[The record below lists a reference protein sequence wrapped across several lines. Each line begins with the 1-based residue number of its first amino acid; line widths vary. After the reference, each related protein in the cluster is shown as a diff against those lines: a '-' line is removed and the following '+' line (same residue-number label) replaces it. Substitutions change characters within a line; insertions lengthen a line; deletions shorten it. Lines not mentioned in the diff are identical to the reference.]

1 MRDRKKRNIIIGAL
15 CSLLVFMGIGYA
27 ILSQTLN
34 ISGIAN
40 MQGNWNVKI
49 TNMELLSD
57 NKTGRAEEV
66 SHSFTD
72 TTATFEA
79 NLYMPGD
86 SIEYRV
92 TVENQGNIDAL
103 LKSITPTVA
112 NRNVNIKFSHSE
124 IDNTVLTAGKT
135 ITFTMK
141 VEFLEDASVIPN
153 IKSSSYSIKLV
164 YVQYNGGDY
173 TPAVETASD
182 DCFMIS
188 DDGTLL
194 SYDKECGLDV
204 AIPATINGIS
214 VKRTALN
221 FLSSDGVVAAF
232 TTDSSEIM
240 IFMNQSKQEQF
251 FKYMKDKGISDQIIE
266 EQRSSSYIWGDVS
279 LDSVSLMTVKN
290 YIINNNGGDKISKD
304 SSGTIKLENSSSD
317 ANVFTFYYTTYCDT
331 NDTCELVREYYRS
344 KDPAKDYGITD
355 NSYFEYIERDTTG
368 FIPLDNAN
376 YTFYQGY
383 PVASNLKMNTV
394 DFSQAIYLEELDG
407 CFEMN
412 SDGNSLKIKKIIL
425 PPNVEEYRI
434 YSAMA
439 DEIIFPNN
447 AITKII
453 GHSALLG
460 VKGKLPSTLKVIEG
474 MEYSD
479 SDLIIPASVVR
490 LGHFAFQ
497 NSNLSSVTFESNSNL
512 IAIYG
517 DEGNANSTG
526 AFKQNNL
533 TSLVIPKS
541 VQYIGNLA
549 FARNN
554 LTSVKFEANSELKY
568 LDQFAFS
575 DNSNLTQ
582 ITLTSPTDIAGWTN
596 GSTVNGIKVVYER

>member
-1 MRDRKKRNIIIGAL
+1 MRDRKKRNIIIGSL
-15 CSLLVFMGIGYA
+15 CCLLVFMGIGYA

-49 TNMELLSD
+49 TNMELLSN

-124 IDNTVLTAGKT
+124 IDNTVLTAGKK

-204 AIPATINGIS
+204 AIPATINGIP
-214 VKRTALN
+214 VKRTAMN
-221 FLSSDGVVAAF
+221 FLASDGVVAAF

-251 FKYMKDKGISDQIIE
+251 FKYMKDQGISDEIIE

-290 YIINNNGGDKISKD
+290 LIINNGGDKISKD
-304 SSGTIKLENSSSD
+304 SSGTIKLENSSSN
-317 ANVFTFYYTTYCDT
+317 ANVFTFFYTTYCDT

-355 NSYFEYIERDTTG
+355 NSYFEYIEEGAG

-383 PVASNLKMNTV
+383 PGASNLKMNTV
-394 DFSQAIYLEELDG
+394 DFSQAIYLEELND

-412 SDGNSLKIKKIIL
+412 SDGDRLKIKKIIL
-425 PPNVEEYRI
+425 PPNVEEYKK

-439 DEIIFPNN
+439 DEIIFPSN

-453 GHSALLG
+453 VDGALRG

-490 LGHFAFQ
+490 LGHHAFQ
-497 NSNLSSVTFESNSNL
+497 NSNLSSITFESNSNL

-549 FARNN
+549 FANN
-554 LTSVKFEANSELKY
+554 TLTNVKFEAKSELKY
-568 LDQFAFS
+568 LDKYAF
-575 DNSNLTQ
+575 NNNPNLTQ
-582 ITLTSPTDIAGWTN
+582 ITLTSPTDIDGWTN
-596 GSTVNGIKVVYER
+596 GSTVNGATVVYER